1 MRQLFPDPGG
11 EVDLAAV
18 YGSPAGLRLNM
29 ISSADGAATV
39 GSKSGGLGG
48 PADKVLFAALRGL
61 CDVVLVAAGTVRAE
75 GYGPARIPPEVREAR
90 QARGQTAVPSIA
102 VISGSADLDYGSR
115 FFTEAEV
122 PPIVITGDAGR
133 VKVERGAPKAEV
145 LVAGDDGVDLAR
157 ALAGLSERGLRSVL
171 AEGGPSLNGQLL
183 AAGLVDE
190 LCLTLAPRV
199 VGGDARRIV
208 TGSAPLAGGSW
219 TLVSILEDD
228 GFLFLRYLTP
238 GREPA

>member
-18 YGSPAGLRLNM
+18 YGSPPCVRLNM

-48 PADKVLFAALRGL
+48 PADKAVFAALRGL

-75 GYGPARIPPEVREAR
+75 GYGPARIPADVREAR
-90 QARGQTAVPSIA
+90 RARGQAPVPPIA
-102 VISGSADLDYGSR
+102 VVSRSGDLDYSSR
-115 FFTEAEV
+115 FFAEAEV
-122 PPIVITGDAGR
+122 PPIVITGEAARAKVQANAG
-133 VKVERGAPKAEV
+133 AAQV
-145 LVAGDDGVDLAR
+145 LVAGDDGVDLSR
-157 ALAGLSERGLRSVL
+157 ALSELSSLGLRSVL

-183 AAGLVDE
+183 AASLVDE
-190 LCLTLAPRV
+190 LCLTLAPRL

-208 TGSAPLAGGSW
+208 TGGETLDGGPWS
-219 TLVSILEDD
+219 LVSVLED
-228 GFLFLRYLTP
+228 GGYLFLRYSAPTR
-238 GREPA
+238 G

>member
-1 MRQLFPDPGG
+1 MRQLFPEAGG
-11 EVDLAAV
+11 DVDLAAL
-18 YGSPAGLRLNM
+18 YGSPAGVRLNM

-48 PADKVLFAALRGL
+48 PADKAVFAALRGL
-61 CDVVLVAAGTVRAE
+61 CDLVLVAAGTVRAE

-90 QARGQTAVPSIA
+90 QARGQAPVPPIA
-102 VISGSADLDYGSR
+102 VISRSADLDYGSK

-122 PPIVITGDAGR
+122 PPIVITGEAGR
-133 VKVERGAPKAEV
+133 VKVEAAAPKAEV
-145 LVAGDDGVDLAR
+145 LVAGDEGVDLAR
-157 ALAGLSERGLRSVL
+157 ALAALPERGLRSVL

-190 LCLTLAPRV
+190 LCLTLAPRL

-208 TGSAPLAGGSW
+208 TGSALQAGAPW
-219 TLVSILEDD
+219 TLASILEDD
-228 GFLFLRYLTP
+228 GYLFLRYFAP
-238 GREPA
+238 NRVPA